1 MTCYLADKSG
11 ARFAGIDTAEPAIDR
26 AQELSRA
33 RPDQFAFKVATMD
46 AMDFPPGSFDAVV
59 VIDSLYFCKDLTATI
74 GQFLKVLGKGG
85 QLAFFYT
92 HIAESPESSLAASD
106 TKLGA
111 ALRAHGIDFDSYD
124 LSESDRRFWQRSKD
138 VAEDMRVDFEAE
150 GNADLMH
157 LGETDAVL
165 DLIKKG
171 RHARYLFHARVQ

>member
-1 MTCYLADKSG
+1 MLFRS
-11 ARFAGIDTAEPAIDR
+11 PA
-26 AQELSRA
+26 
-33 RPDQFAFKVATMD
+33 
-46 AMDFPPGSFDAVV
+46 GSFDAVV

-74 GQFLKVLGKGG
+74 GQFLRILRTGG
-85 QLAFFYT
+85 QMGLFYT
-92 HIAESPESSLAASD
+92 HIVESSESSLAASD

-111 ALRAHGIDFDSYD
+111 ALRANGVAFDVHE

-165 DLIKKG
+165 DLIPKG
-171 RHARYLFHARVQ
+171 RHARYLYHARIR